1 MDMTILN
8 FLQQFTHPILDAF
21 FVFLTRIG
29 DYGELW
35 IFICLLF
42 MLKKN
47 TRRAGFLGIVAL
59 IIEAILVM
67 VVLKPMF
74 DRPRPYIVNDFPI
87 VIPTPSGS
95 SFPSGHTAASFAVAF
110 ILYFNRVPCR
120 KTILFLSGLM
130 SYSRLYLYVH
140 YPSDILFGVFIAL
153 LIAILLRIYQD
164 NIISF
169 TKKILQNIRSLFS
182 KKLA

>member
-21 FVFLTRIG
+21 FVFFTRIG

-87 VIPTPSGS
+87 LIPTPSGS

-110 ILYFNRVPCR
+110 VLYFNKVPYR
-120 KTILFLSGLM
+120 KTIMVLAGLM
-130 SYSRLYLYVH
+130 AYSRLYLYVH
-140 YPSDILFGVFIAL
+140 YPSDILFGIFVAL
-153 LIAILLRIYQD
+153 LIAILLKIYQD
-164 NIISF
+164 NIIRF
-169 TKKILQNIRSLFS
+169 TKNFYYKIKRTN
-182 KKLA
+182 

>member
-21 FVFLTRIG
+21 FVFFTRIG

-87 VIPTPSGS
+87 VISTPSGS

-110 ILYFNRVPCR
+110 VLYFNKVPYR
-120 KTILFLSGLM
+120 KTIMVLAGLM
-130 SYSRLYLYVH
+130 AYSRLYLYVH
-140 YPSDILFGVFIAL
+140 YPSDILFGIFVAL
-153 LIAILLRIYQD
+153 LIAILLKIYQD
-164 NIISF
+164 NIIRF
-169 TKKILQNIRSLFS
+169 TKNFYYKIKRTN
-182 KKLA
+182 

>member
-67 VVLKPMF
+67 VVLKPIF

-87 VIPTPSGS
+87 VISTPSGS

-110 ILYFNRVPCR
+110 VLYFNKVPYR
-120 KTILFLSGLM
+120 KTIMVLAGLM
-130 SYSRLYLYVH
+130 AYSRLYLYVH
-140 YPSDILFGVFIAL
+140 YPSDILFGIFVAL
-153 LIAILLRIYQD
+153 LIAILLKIYQD
-164 NIISF
+164 NIIRF
-169 TKKILQNIRSLFS
+169 TKNFYYKIKRTN
-182 KKLA
+182 

>member
-35 IFICLLF
+35 VFICLLF

-110 ILYFNRVPCR
+110 VLYFNKVPYR
-120 KTILFLSGLM
+120 KTIMVLAGLM
-130 SYSRLYLYVH
+130 TYSRLYLYVH
-140 YPSDILFGVFIAL
+140 YPSDILFGIFVAL
-153 LIAILLRIYQD
+153 LIAILLKIYQD
-164 NIISF
+164 NIIRF
-169 TKKILQNIRSLFS
+169 TKNFYYKIKRTN
-182 KKLA
+182 